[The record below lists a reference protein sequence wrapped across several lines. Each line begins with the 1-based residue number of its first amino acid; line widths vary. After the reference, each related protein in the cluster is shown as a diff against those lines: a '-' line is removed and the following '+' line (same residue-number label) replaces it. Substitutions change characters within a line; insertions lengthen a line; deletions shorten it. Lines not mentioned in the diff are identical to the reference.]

1 MKKIAII
8 LCFLCA
14 VCGLKAQH
22 FITNPEVREQ
32 VKQDY
37 LKRMDML
44 NARLEPLMRIF
55 ENEDITTEESEA
67 LQFLFAYMPLSDLAD
82 YDGEFFLM
90 QTRKA
95 LEARDHFAWGKTI
108 PEDIFRHYVLVYR
121 VNNENLDNAREVFYE
136 ELKPRLAGLSMYE
149 AALEVNHWC
158 HEKAAYRPSDGRTSS
173 PLATVKTALGRC
185 GEESTFTV
193 TALRAVGIP
202 ARQCYT
208 PRWAHTD
215 DNHAWVEVWVDGQWY
230 FLGACE
236 PDPELN
242 MGWFAIP
249 STRTMMVHSN
259 CFGKYTGTE
268 EVTHKTDLFSRVNM
282 LPNYTDTRKITITVL
297 DRAGKPVQDAT
308 VKFKLYNYA
317 EYYPIAAQKTDAQ
330 GHASITTGYG
340 DLLIW
345 ASLGEQYGYQKMDVR
360 QTGSLTLTLDRT
372 PGQEYVEELTI
383 VPPAEKHDIVTASP
397 EKTAANARRLQYED
411 SVRNAYISTFLTE
424 KDASRVQNENLT
436 QAQIGEILKKSEGN
450 YAEVIKLMNF
460 NKTKEEGLF
469 LYEFITSLSDK
480 DLRDL
485 DAQVIQSHLTHFTSQ
500 NYTKEAYL
508 KGIISPR
515 ISNEGIRAWRNP
527 LKKNMMSELKGD
539 ISYNTVKQ
547 WIENNITIDNEGN
560 YYGCPISP
568 MGVYELR
575 RADRHS
581 RDIFFV
587 ACCRALDLPA
597 YIDNATN
604 TIFIWRNDAKHP
616 WTACTFAPSA
626 NKEYKLGDLVHIEEL
641 TIDYQGNS
649 EVKPGYWTHYTIA
662 KFENGDFVTLDYED
676 DPRVAE
682 FPFTLTLEPGYYML
696 STGNRYSD
704 GTTLSR
710 LEFFNIESGKEVK
723 KELTIRDLVQRNK
736 TYGKIQTNFL
746 MKNTGKKVSDLMAGK
761 QTLVCFIDPTRE
773 PTKHLLKDIA
783 TLKADFEKWGGSI
796 VFAIPSDKLAPD
808 FQFNSWNLPSQSILM
823 EDTDNQWFENIITTT
838 DQYFRDNYP
847 VVFLINPDGNII
859 FKSEG
864 YNIGTGNLILQST
877 K

>member
-259 CFGKYTGTE
+259 CFGKYTGAE
-268 EVTHKTDLFSRVNM
+268 EVTYQTDLFSRVNM
-282 LPNYTDTRKITITVL
+282 LPNYTDTKKITITVK
-297 DRAGKPVQDAT
+297 DERGNV
-308 VKFKLYNYA
+308 VKGAKVRFKLYNYS
-317 EYYPIAAQKTDAQ
+317 EYYPIAGQTTDAD
-330 GHASITTGYG
+330 GKASVTTGLG

-345 ASLGEQYGYQKMDVR
+345 ATDGTHYGYQKMDIR
-360 QTGSLTLTLDRT
+360 ETTELTITLNRIA
-372 PGQEYVEELTI
+372 GQEYVEELTI

-436 QAQIGEILKKSEGN
+436 QAQIGEILKKAEGN

-515 ISNEGIRAWRNP
+515 ISNEGIRPWRNW
-527 LKKNMMSELKGD
+527 LRKNMMSELKGD
-539 ISYNTVKQ
+539 ISWQSINK
-547 WIENNITIDNEGN
+547 WICENIVLDNDGN
-560 YYGCPISP
+560 YYNCPITP

-575 RADRHS
+575 RADSHS
-581 RDIFFV
+581 RDIFAI
-587 ACCRALDLPA
+587 ACCRALDIPA
-597 YIDNATN
+597 YLDNAT
-604 TIFIWRNDAKHP
+604 D
-616 WTACTFAPSA
+616 
-626 NKEYKLGDLVHIEEL
+626 YKYVWENGKWNYVDFYGTKFYESQATQCGTL
-641 TIDYQGNS
+641 TIDYQANS
-649 EVKPGYWTHYTIA
+649 GIKPTYWTHFSIA
-662 KFENGDFVTLDYED
+662 KFENGDFVTYDFEN
-676 DPRVAE
+676 DPRVAN
-682 FPFTLTLEPGYYML
+682 FPFSLELPAGYYML

-710 LEFFNIESGKEVK
+710 LEFFNIESSKEVK
-723 KELTIRDLVQRNK
+723 KELTIRDLVQRDK

-746 MKNTGKKVSDLMAGK
+746 VKNASKKVSELMGGK

-808 FQFNSWNLPSQSILM
+808 FKFKSWGLPQQSILI
-823 EDTDNQWFENIITTT
+823 EDIDNQWFENIIATT

-847 VVFLINPDGNII
+847 VVFLINADGTIT